1 MLKKVLQTI
10 GLLLLCSFSFFYTD
24 RVVTVVKNQDP
35 IMIKINEY
43 KDFYNIESV
52 DAIINDKEI
61 IPGINGCKI
70 NIDKSY
76 SNMKRVGSYNP
87 NMIEYQEIKPELSLS
102 KTYDKYIIKGNSNK
116 NKVAIIFKVNNI
128 NNLVEIRSI
137 LKEKQ
142 IKAAFFIDG
151 KDIENNVN
159 SIYHLINEG
168 HEIYN
173 LGYDN
178 RYEKDMLRWTNNMI
192 DSIANNKSKY
202 CLVLTENQNTV
213 DICSKEKM
221 HTIKSDII
229 INYGSP
235 FSIVRNKIE
244 KGSIIVFDVN
254 SITKNE
260 LIGVITFLNKKGYT
274 YNILSNHLNEKG
286 CQ

>member
-52 DAIINDKEI
+52 DAIINDKDI
-61 IPGINGCKI
+61 IPGINGCKV

-76 SNMKRVGSYNP
+76 SNMKRIGSYNP

-102 KTYDKYIIKGNSNK
+102 KTYDKYIVKGNSNK
-116 NKVAIIFKVNNI
+116 NTVTLVFKVNNI
-128 NNLVEIRSI
+128 NNINEIKSI
-137 LKEKQ
+137 LKEKK

-151 KDIENNVN
+151 KDIETNVN
-159 SIYHLINEG
+159 SIYPLINEG

-173 LGYDN
+173 LGYDH
-178 RYEKDMLRWTNNMI
+178 RYEKEMLRWTNNMI
-192 DSIANNKSKY
+192 DSIANNKSNY
-202 CLVLTENQNTV
+202 CLVLTENQNTL

-221 HTIKSDII
+221 YTIKPDII
-229 INYGSP
+229 INYGNP
-235 FSIVRNKIE
+235 FSIVRKTIE

-274 YNILSNHLNEKG
+274 FNILSNHLSEKG